1 MKKNMH
7 KGGLIVFCI
16 IILFAVLAAVWA
28 LFFRGSGSSRPKSQ
42 MQFPEQNNNAAGS
55 IAKLFGK
62 RLQKKSSRAFESP
75 YIAAIY
81 IEGTIEDANRT
92 YNQEWLLDT
101 IDDLSDD
108 SSNKALILYIDSP
121 GGGVYQSDEVYLAL
135 KDYKKNTGRPICAY
149 MGPLAASGGYYIAC
163 AADNLSA
170 NRNTLTGSI
179 GVIAGES
186 IDVTGLLKKYGIK
199 ATTIHAGKNKNMLN
213 FNEPLTDEQKAIM
226 QAVADEAYDQFTGIV
241 AGSRKMNIATVKKLA
256 DGRIYT
262 AKQALGNNLI
272 DRICTWDEA
281 ITALEDNYL
290 KGETCGVQDY
300 RYEQKE
306 SFYDMLIGSVSKIG
320 SQKAAAPF
328 SALEAKAVEMITP
341 AIPFPA
347 YYYAGR

>member
-1 MKKNMH
+1 MKKNNH
-7 KGGLIVFCI
+7 KGGLVVFCI
-16 IILFAVLAAVWA
+16 IIAVALIAAAWTLFSHG
-28 LFFRGSGSSRPKSQ
+28 GSIRTKKE

-62 RLQKKSSRAFESP
+62 RLPKKSSRTFESP

-101 IDDLSDD
+101 IDDLADD
-108 SSNKALILYIDSP
+108 SSNKGIMLYIDSP

-135 KDYKKNTGRPICAY
+135 KDYKKNTGRPVCAY

-163 AADNLSA
+163 AADSLNA

-186 IDVTGLLKKYGIK
+186 LDVTGLLKKYGIK

-213 FNEPLTDEQKAIM
+213 INEPLTDEQKAIM

-241 AGSRKMNIATVKKLA
+241 AASRKMKIDTVKKLA

-262 AKQALGNNLI
+262 AKQALGNKLI

-281 ITALEDNYL
+281 ITGLEDDYL
-290 KGETCGVQDY
+290 KGETCDVQDY
-300 RYEQKE
+300 RYEEKV
-306 SFYDMLIGSVSKIG
+306 SFYDMLMGSVSKIG
-320 SQKAAAPF
+320 SQKASAPF
-328 SALEAKAVEMITP
+328 SALEAKAVELITP
-341 AIPFPA
+341 GIPFPA